1 MGKLKA
7 GEKSVGC
14 ALLENLLRT
23 LRKSHFRPA
32 PAICLSE
39 INPPS
44 FWSGLLKKRRKT
56 VRERERGLNV
66 SSVKDAEKRSF
77 LKSLRKKERRG
88 DRINL
93 NSLERD
99 AVLKGALK
107 PCSFIGWI

>member
-39 INPPS
+39 INPPN

-56 VRERERGLNV
+56 VRERERIKCKQCQG
-66 SSVKDAEKRSF
+66 
-77 LKSLRKKERRG
+77 RG
-88 DRINL
+88 ETEFFKI
-93 NSLERD
+93 
-99 AVLKGALK
+99 
-107 PCSFIGWI
+107 FT